1 MWQAGP
7 VAACQ
12 GTAAGRR
19 SARATV
25 PEGFSEAASGDEAR
39 SLPQLTR
46 WYPSSRSLAGFLRFH
61 LVNGRME
68 TDQDSQSIAGEQRE
82 GAARIEHQPSCPQA
96 KPQRRNSTHAVNC

>member
-1 MWQAGP
+1 MVPKLQ
-7 VAACQ
+7 VL
-12 GTAAGRR
+12 GRVLEI
-19 SARATV
+19 S
-25 PEGFSEAASGDEAR
+25 
-39 SLPQLTR
+39 
-46 WYPSSRSLAGFLRFH
+46 H

>member
-25 PEGFSEAASGDEAR
+25 PEGFSETASDDEAR
-39 SLPQLTR
+39 SLPQLIS
-46 WYPSSRSLAGFLRFH
+46 WYPAAGTLDGFLRFD